1 MYKVIMGLLN
11 KISITEKS
19 KSKSKK
25 NPPIDFT
32 LDTKEIQILLQG
44 IQNTVYKGKDIEMM
58 YSLVLKLQ
66 NLYTKSLD
74 NK

>member
-1 MYKVIMGLLN
+1 MYKVIMGILN
-11 KISITEKS
+11 KIADTKTPKS
-19 KSKSKK
+19 KPKS
-25 NPPIDFT
+25 NQSIDFT

-58 YSLVLKLQ
+58 YNLILKLQ
-66 NLYTKSLD
+66 DLYTRSLD

>member
-1 MYKVIMGLLN
+1 MGILN
-11 KISITEKS
+11 KITDTKTPNS
-19 KSKSKK
+19 KSKIIQ
-25 NPPIDFT
+25 PIDFT

-58 YSLVLKLQ
+58 YNLVLKLQ
-66 NLYTKSLD
+66 ELYTKSLD

>member
-1 MYKVIMGLLN
+1 MGLLN
-11 KISITEKS
+11 KISDTKPS
-19 KSKSKK
+19 KPKTKK
-25 NPPIDFT
+25 KPPIDFT

-58 YSLVLKLQ
+58 YNLVLKLQ
-66 NLYTKSLD
+66 DLYTKSLD

>member
-1 MYKVIMGLLN
+1 MGILD
-11 KISITEKS
+11 KISDTKTPNS
-19 KSKSKK
+19 KPKIIQ
-25 NPPIDFT
+25 PIDFT

-58 YSLVLKLQ
+58 YNLVLKLQ